1 MEKNRVMGDE
11 FYTRKESSKGV
22 LFMFLK
28 TQTILK
34 IIVCSEPSNF
44 SLVCMIAQS
53 LNACKKV
60 GVRSHIPYLLRT
72 WG

>member
-1 MEKNRVMGDE
+1 MEKYGVMGDE
-11 FYTRKESSKGV
+11 FYTREEGSKGV

-34 IIVCSEPSNF
+34 IIVLSEPSNF
-44 SLVCMIAQS
+44 SLGCMRSQS

-60 GVRSHIPYLLRT
+60 GVRSHIP
-72 WG
+72 